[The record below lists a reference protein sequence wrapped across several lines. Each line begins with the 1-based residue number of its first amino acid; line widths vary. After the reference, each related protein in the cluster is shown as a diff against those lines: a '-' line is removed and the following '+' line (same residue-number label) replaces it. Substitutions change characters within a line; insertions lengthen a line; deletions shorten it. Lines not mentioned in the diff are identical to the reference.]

1 MDVLLTP
8 DDNVVSVQTVE
19 NVPGVSWKAFE
30 ELIRRVQTPGSL
42 GDSSSLRVQ
51 LGPIDTWNVL
61 PTVGLTALPSVT
73 LPSTCNQ
80 KQAL

>member
-19 NVPGVSWKAFE
+19 NMPVVSQKASE

-61 PTVGLTALPSVT
+61 PTVGSTALPSIT
-73 LPSTCNQ
+73 LPST
-80 KQAL
+80 

>member
-1 MDVLLTP
+1 MLLTP

-19 NVPGVSWKAFE
+19 NMPVVPWKAFE

-42 GDSSSLRVQ
+42 GDSSLLRVQ

-61 PTVGLTALPSVT
+61 PTGGSAALLSLT
-73 LPSTCNQ
+73 LPST
-80 KQAL
+80 

>member
-19 NVPGVSWKAFE
+19 NMPVVPWKAFE

-42 GDSSSLRVQ
+42 GDSSLLRVQ
-51 LGPIDTWNVL
+51 LGPTDTWNVL
-61 PTVGLTALPSVT
+61 PTVGSTALPSLA
-73 LPSTCNQ
+73 LPST
-80 KQAL
+80 

>member
-19 NVPGVSWKAFE
+19 VVPVVSQKASE

-51 LGPIDTWNVL
+51 PGPIDTWNML
-61 PTVGLTALPSVT
+61 PTVGSTALPRSA
-73 LPSTCNQ
+73 LPST
-80 KQAL
+80 